1 MLRWAQCLW
10 KTSWKLENTLV
21 EENEN
26 GMGKIKLLEMD
37 DNTNGFLNLLFYIW
51 LFISLF

>member
-1 MLRWAQCLW
+1 VGTMSM
-10 KTSWKLENTLV
+10 KKFMEIESTLV

-37 DNTNGFLNLLFYIW
+37 DNTNGL
-51 LFISLF
+51 

>member
-1 MLRWAQCLW
+1 MSM
-10 KTSWKLENTLV
+10 KKFMEIESTLV

-37 DNTNGFLNLLFYIW
+37 DNTNGL
-51 LFISLF
+51 